1 MDKDNFPDLGN
12 SASHSR
18 ANTRQESRPLAPD
31 PPSGCTASAATL
43 GVRGSIGSVLVSIS
57 TGELLRKE
65 SFVLLEKRKFRGE
78 QWETVL
84 RIIIHR
90 KPLNTG
96 FKSTVETQLVTDS
109 EKHKCLSVDGR
120 VEWRMS
126 QGGRFSVGSA
136 GQRHGDFSEV
146 PESLK
151 MPPAPQARTTTRLPR
166 LGKQCIH
173 CAPSTVSTVPLSQ
186 KSYPLQAA
194 CPEGLALMMFNE
206 TTWPVH
212 KGLYRKAVASA
223 AFSSNQESKRETWL
237 PCTGE
242 EPASRYI
249 LETFPI
255 NLTSPL
261 NNGSL
266 LLSEVL

>member
-65 SFVLLEKRKFRGE
+65 SFVLLEKRKCRGE
-78 QWETVL
+78 QWETAL

-109 EKHKCLSVDGR
+109 EKHKCECGWQSGVADEPGWEIFCLQVT
-120 VEWRMS
+120 
-126 QGGRFSVGSA
+126 VGS
-136 GQRHGDFSEV
+136 GR
-146 PESLK
+146 PT
-151 MPPAPQARTTTRLPR
+151 ARQSRFTLLP
-166 LGKQCIH
+166 
-173 CAPSTVSTVPLSQ
+173 SFTV
-186 KSYPLQAA
+186 
-194 CPEGLALMMFNE
+194 
-206 TTWPVH
+206 
-212 KGLYRKAVASA
+212 
-223 AFSSNQESKRETWL
+223 
-237 PCTGE
+237 TGE
-242 EPASRYI
+242 EIFTMRAGTADRR
-249 LETFPI
+249 E
-255 NLTSPL
+255 
-261 NNGSL
+261 GQ
-266 LLSEVL
+266 